1 MKYSRKSQIITR
13 KILRSIILKSMTFNV
28 TLKGSNKLIKLSQKI
43 GRLRRISQWL
53 VMIGTS

>member
-28 TLKGSNKLIKLSQKI
+28 TLRGSSKLIKLSQKI
-43 GRLRRISQWL
+43 GRLRRVSPWL